1 MMISSNLVKSKK
13 YSLNHFK
20 ILINNP
26 TYHRY
31 EKFSSSKAKLFKK
44 PNIQHKSK
52 TKLLDDSSDLNVS
65 ILDAAKNPENNLSF
79 SKRSK
84 LFSSLDTQ
92 DTKEINDRAVGTLL
106 GIGEDIAD
114 FLNECLG
121 SSKFIGTFKNV
132 SDPSRFVEI
141 VKVKINR
148 DLSHADAYWSCPLI
162 HDFADKIPS
171 EIGDEKRTRVIKT
184 MTTYIN
190 KRLSDRESQFRTEMI
205 KKMSFKRIPR
215 IFFHENPNKLDFY
228 KLIKRDKS
236 FNNII
241 EENHEE
247 EELDKIK

>member
-1 MMISSNLVKSKK
+1 MISSNFIKSKK

-20 ILINNP
+20 FLTKTTI
-26 TYHRY
+26 YYRY
-31 EKFSSSKAKLFKK
+31 ENFSSSKAKFSKK

-52 TKLLDDSSDLNVS
+52 TKLLDDSNSNVS

-92 DTKEINDRAVGTLL
+92 ETKEINDRAVGTLL

-121 SSKFIGTFKNV
+121 SSKFVGIFKNV
-132 SDPSRFVEI
+132 SDSSRFVEI
-141 VKVKINR
+141 VIVKINR

-162 HDFADKIPS
+162 HDFADKIHS

-184 MTTYIN
+184 MATYIN

-215 IFFHENPNKLDFY
+215 IFFHQNPSKLDLY
-228 KLIKRDKS
+228 KLLKRDKS

-241 EENHEE
+241 EEDEE
-247 EELDKIK
+247 EDEIK